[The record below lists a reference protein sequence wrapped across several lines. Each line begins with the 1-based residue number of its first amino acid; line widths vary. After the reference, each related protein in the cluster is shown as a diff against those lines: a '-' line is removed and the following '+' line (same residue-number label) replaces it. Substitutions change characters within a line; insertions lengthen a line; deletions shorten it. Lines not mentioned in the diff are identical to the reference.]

1 MIVSIFKKVTDTTN
15 PFNKSVIYCLE
26 RIRDGKSKEL
36 VEQIRACSTKD
47 EQKQYK
53 NQLPGVCFNGTFKSR
68 SVKGIEQRSGLMIL
82 DFDNMSH
89 TAEAILFKDELMFNQ
104 YVFSA
109 WISPSGK
116 GVKALV
122 KIPTEGDF
130 KGYFDA
136 LRTYFDSDYWDSSGS
151 NLDRFCFES
160 YDPDIFINEDSMI
173 WTQLEEPEIEEI
185 GSIDVMI
192 PIKSDNRI
200 IENLMKWWERKYGMI
215 PGEKNNNL
223 FKLAAA
229 FNDFGINK
237 SECENVMLRFDE
249 GGKENEIRKI
259 IKSAYSKTSQFGTR
273 YFEDNT
279 SKAKIEK
286 HIRAG
291 KKTNDIIKILPEF
304 TQEEVEKC
312 VDAIKETG
320 NIEDFWTYNSQNRI
334 QLSIH
339 QYKFWLQQNNFF
351 KYFPADSNTYSFIKK
366 EQNLIEETNEKRI
379 KDFTLSSLLSRE
391 EIGYQPYDLMAGAT
405 KYFTSEFL
413 SMLDSAQVEMM
424 EDTAEKCYLY
434 YRNCAVEITKEGI
447 TNHEYIDLDGYVW
460 KRQIIDREYIASDHH
475 QSEFRTFLWL
485 VSGKDSAKYNSF
497 KSVIGYLMHSYK
509 TSASNKAIIFND
521 ETISE
526 NPNGGSGKGLFWN
539 ALAKL
544 KKVASIDGKT
554 FEFTKGFPYQTVS
567 TDTQLLVFDDVK
579 KNFNFE
585 NLFSLIT
592 EGITLE
598 YKGQDAIKI
607 PVNKSPKIIITTNYT
622 IGGVGGSFERRK
634 FEVEMSNYFGH
645 TRSPLDEFGHMLFD
659 DWNAEQWVMF
669 DNYMIQCCQYYLKH
683 GLVSHEFTNL
693 DVRKFIKE
701 TCFEFYDWS
710 NDGNLPLNTRLY
722 KDELHE
728 AFTNEYTDYAKLS
741 KKKFS
746 QWLSIF
752 GHYHGYQIT
761 ENKTNNRRWIDYEK
775 TDKTPSDP
783 DDIWDELND
792 KAKEI

>member
-15 PFNKSVIYCLE
+15 PFNKSALYCLE
-26 RIRDGKSKEL
+26 RIKIGKSKDL
-36 VEQIRACSTKD
+36 VEQIRALPTKD
-47 EQKQYK
+47 EQKPIK
-53 NQLPGVCFNGTFKSR
+53 AQLPGVCFNGTFTKR
-68 SVKGIEQRSGLMIL
+68 TIKGIDQRSGLIIL
-82 DFDNMSH
+82 DFDNMAHQS
-89 TAEAILFKDELMFNQ
+89 EAVQFKELVSKDE

-116 GVKALV
+116 GVKVLV
-122 KIPTEGDF
+122 KIPTDGNF

-136 LRTYFDSDYWDSSGS
+136 LRTHFDSDYWDNVGS
-151 NLDRFCFES
+151 NIDRFCYES
-160 YDPDIFINEDSMI
+160 YDPDLYLNLDSTT
-173 WTQLEEPEIEEI
+173 WTQIEEPDIEEI

-200 IENLMKWWERKYGMI
+200 IEKLLIWWERKYGMVE
-215 PGEKNNNL
+215 GRKNNNL
-223 FKLAAA
+223 YILAAA
-229 FNDFGINK
+229 FNEYGINK
-237 SECENVMLRFDE
+237 SEAENVLLKFDE

-259 IKSAYSKTSQFGTR
+259 VNSAYKKISQYKTKF
-273 YFEDNT
+273 FEDEV
-279 SKAKIEK
+279 SREKIEK

-291 KKTNDIIKILPEF
+291 KKTSDIIKALPEF
-304 TQEEVEKC
+304 TQEEIDKC
-312 VDAIKETG
+312 VDGIKETG
-320 NIEDFWTYNSQNRI
+320 NIEDFWTYTKNNKI

-351 KYFPADSNTYSFIKK
+351 KHFPTDSNTYTFIKK

-379 KDFTLSSLLSRE
+379 KDFTLSALLARP
-391 EIGYQPYDLMAGAT
+391 EIGFQPYDLMAGAT

-413 SMLDSAQVEMM
+413 SMLDSSDVNML
-424 EDTAEKCYLY
+424 EDTSDICYLY
-434 YRNCAVEITKEGI
+434 YKNCAVEITKDSI
-447 TNHEYIDLDGYVW
+447 KKHEYIDLDGYVW
-460 KRQIIDREYIASDHH
+460 KKQIIDREYKEYDHH
-475 QSEFRTFLWL
+475 NSEFRTFLWL

-509 TSASNKAIIFND
+509 TSANNKAIIFND

-554 FEFTKGFPYQTVS
+554 FEFTKSFPYQTVS

-598 YKGQDAIKI
+598 YKGQDAIKL
-607 PVNKSPKIIITTNYT
+607 PVTKSPKIVITTNYT

-634 FEVEMSNYFGH
+634 FEVEMSDYFGFKK
-645 TRSPLDEFGHMLFD
+645 TPLDEFGHMLFD
-659 DWNAEQWVMF
+659 DWKDDQWMMF
-669 DNYMIQCCQYYLKH
+669 DNFMIQCAQFYLRN

-693 DVRKFIKE
+693 DIRKFIKE
-701 TCFEFYDWS
+701 TSHEFYEWS
-710 NDGNLPLNTRLY
+710 EDGNIPLNTRLY

-728 AFTNEYTDYAKLS
+728 IITKDYSDLS
-741 KKKFS
+741 RWLTKKKFT
-746 QWLSIF
+746 QWLNIY
-752 GHYHGYQIT
+752 GKHHGYKILDG
-761 ENKTNNRRWIDYEK
+761 KTNGRRWIEYT
-775 TDKTPSDP
+775 TDEVKPQP
-783 DDIWDELND
+783 DDVWDELNN
-792 KAKEI
+792 KAGF

>member
-15 PFNKSVIYCLE
+15 PFNKSALYCLE

-36 VEQIRACSTKD
+36 VLQIRALSKE
-47 EQKQYK
+47 EQRPLK
-53 NQLPGVCFNGTFKSR
+53 NQLPGVCFNGTFKNR
-68 SVKGIEQRSGLMIL
+68 SIKGIEQRSGLIVL

-89 TAEAILFKDELMFNQ
+89 QAEAVQFKEQMITNQ

-116 GVKALV
+116 GVKALI
-122 KIPTEGDF
+122 KIPTDGEF
-130 KGYFDA
+130 KGYFNA
-136 LRTYFDSDYWDSSGS
+136 LCTYFDSDYWDNSGS
-151 NLDRFCFES
+151 NIDRFCFES
-160 YDPDIFINEDSMI
+160 YDPEIYINQDSTT
-173 WTQLEEPEIEEI
+173 WTQIEEPEIEEI
-185 GSIDVMI
+185 GSMDVMI

-200 IENLMKWWERKYGMI
+200 IDNLLKWWDRKYGMAE
-215 PGEKNNNL
+215 GSKNNNL

-229 FNDFGINK
+229 FNDFGINQ
-237 SECENVMLRFDE
+237 SECENVLLKFDE
-249 GGKENEIRKI
+249 GGKEIEIRKI
-259 IKSAYSKTSQFGTR
+259 VKSAYAKTSQFGTR
-273 YFEDNT
+273 FFEDSA
-279 SKAKIEK
+279 SKIKIEK

-291 KKTNDIIKILPEF
+291 KKTADIIKILPEF
-304 TQEEVEKC
+304 NQDEVDKC

-320 NIEDFWTYNSQNRI
+320 NIEDFWTYTKSNKI

-351 KYFPADSNTYSFIKK
+351 KYFPVDSNTYSFIKK

-379 KDFTLSSLLSRE
+379 KDFTLGSLLSRE
-391 EIGYQPYDLMAGAT
+391 EIGYQPYDMMAGAT

-413 SMLDSAQVEMM
+413 SMLDSAQVDML
-424 EDTAEKCYLY
+424 EDTADKCYLY
-434 YRNCAVEITKEGI
+434 YKNCAVEITKKVI
-447 TNHEYIDLDGYVW
+447 TKHEYIDLDGYVW
-460 KRQIIDREYIASDHH
+460 KRQIIDREYTKHDHH
-475 QSEFRTFLWL
+475 DSEFRTFLWL

-509 TSASNKAIIFND
+509 TSANNKAIIFND

-554 FEFTKGFPYQTVS
+554 FEFTKSFPYQTVS
-567 TDTQLLVFDDVK
+567 TDTQLLIFDDVK
-579 KNFNFE
+579 KNFIFA

-598 YKGQDAIKI
+598 YKGQDAIKL
-607 PVNKSPKIIITTNYT
+607 PVTKSPKIVITTNYT

-634 FEVEMSNYFGH
+634 FEVEMSNYFGYNK
-645 TRSPLDEFGHMLFD
+645 SPLDEFGHMLFD
-659 DWNAEQWVMF
+659 DWNNDQWMMF
-669 DNYMIQCCQYYLKH
+669 DNFMIQCCQFYLKH

-710 NDGNLPLNTRLY
+710 SDQNLPLNIRLY
-722 KDELHE
+722 KDELHDI
-728 AFTNEYTDYAKLS
+728 FINEYTDYSKLS
-741 KKKFS
+741 KKRFT

-752 GHYHGYQIT
+752 GQFHSHKIIEG
-761 ENKTNNRRWIDYEK
+761 KTNNRRWIIFENEN
-775 TDKTPSDP
+775 TPPPPP
-783 DDIWDELND
+783 DDVWDELNN
-792 KAKEI
+792 KAGF